1 MKLTF
6 NISSKF
12 PVAPDLAKQVARFCA
27 GMAKDVAKRVNL
39 PIPRNVTIRFV
50 GTNPTHRSGR
60 SQVNNRR
67 KNQWYDPEIYIRF
80 GGGYRGLKMEV
91 YPKFQN
97 MPVCPCDGDVEIFL
111 HLVAHEMGHGI
122 CGFEGG
128 RLGERQCD
136 LFAARCVD
144 EWRMATQ
151 DPAAMI

>member
-12 PVAPDLAKQVARFCA
+12 PVAPELAKQVARFCA
-27 GMAKDVAKRVNL
+27 GLAKDVANHVGL
-39 PIPRNVTIRFV
+39 PVPRNVTVRMV
-50 GTNPTHRSGR
+50 KASYLCRAGR

-67 KNQWYDPEIYIRF
+67 KNQWYDPLIYIRL
-80 GGGYRGLKMEV
+80 GGSYGLKMEV
-91 YPKFQN
+91 YPKYQN
-97 MPVCPCDGDVEIFL
+97 MPVCPCDGTTEVFL

-128 RLGERQCD
+128 RVGERQCE
-136 LFAARCVD
+136 LFAARCVE